1 MKVAEVIAEN
11 LKELQEEFNLNQSE
25 MGKIIGVTRQT
36 FAKYLAGER
45 VMDSGKLYKLARYFN
60 KDIDFFLSKKSKKEN
75 VSFMFRA
82 DDPENNFNEKLKDE
96 IAKQFKL
103 YHEII
108 ELSDDPVKDY
118 LPEEYK
124 LKIEGMKLN
133 EKEKT
138 AIEKIAEKQRRYMGI
153 DDALNINVFTLFE
166 ENNINV
172 IAKEIN
178 DYNLDAVSAFS
189 EDKGAYIFINDSKDI
204 PEERKIF
211 SAVHELGH
219 LIFHRDQYSKDISE
233 LKYTNSQLKDIR
245 EKAADHFAMAFLIP
259 AKVLRNYDYYFDG
272 YIDIDLIIEKK
283 KEFGVSAKSLIMTLN
298 KYGYIDDRILGALF
312 KKLREAG
319 YDKKEPEARDYIIK
333 NEKLFALV
341 RKLVIKEEI
350 TINKAAEVLNI
361 PILEMRKLAKKWKNY
376 EYKTA

>member
-1 MKVAEVIAEN
+1 MKVAEVIAKN
-11 LKELQEEFNLNQSE
+11 LKELQDEFNLNQTE
-25 MGKIIGVTRQT
+25 MGEIIGVTRQT
-36 FAKYLAGER
+36 FAKYLDGER
-45 VMDSGKLYKLARYFN
+45 VMDSGKLYKLARYFD
-60 KDIDFFLSKKSKKEN
+60 KEIDFFLSEKSKRGK

-82 DDPENNFNEKLKDE
+82 DDPENDFDDKLKNK
-96 IAKQFKL
+96 IADKFKL

-124 LKIEGMKLN
+124 LEIKGDKLN
-133 EKEKT
+133 KKEKA
-138 AIEKIAEKQRRYMGI
+138 AIEKIAEKQRRYMGV

-172 IAKEIN
+172 IAQEIK
-178 DYNLDAVSAFS
+178 DANLDAVSAYS
-189 EDKGAYIFINDSKDI
+189 EDKGAYIFINDSRDI

-219 LIFHRDQYSKDISE
+219 LILHRDQYSKDINE
-233 LKYTNSQLKDIR
+233 LKYANTRIKNIR
-245 EKAADHFAMAFLIP
+245 EKAADHFAMAFLVP
-259 AKVLRNYDYYFDG
+259 AKVLKNYDYYFDG
-272 YIDIDLIIEKK
+272 YIDLDLIIEKK
-283 KEFGVSAKSLIMTLN
+283 KDFGVSAKSLIMTLN
-298 KYGYIDDRILGALF
+298 KYGYIDGRILGALF
-312 KKLREAG
+312 KKLKEAG
-319 YDKKEPEARDYIIK
+319 FDKKEPEPRDYIRK

-361 PILEMRKLAKKWKNY
+361 PVLEMRKLAKKWKNY
-376 EYKTA
+376 EYRTA

>member
-60 KDIDFFLSKKSKKEN
+60 KDIDFFLSKKSKKEK

-82 DDPENNFNEKLKDE
+82 DDPENNFNEKLKNE

>member
-341 RKLVIKEEI
+341 RKLVIKEDI

>member
-1 MKVAEVIAEN
+1 MKVAEVIAKN
-11 LKELQEEFNLNQSE
+11 LKELQEEFSLNQTE
-25 MGKIIGVTRQT
+25 MGEIIGVTRQT
-36 FAKYLAGER
+36 FARYLDGER
-45 VMDSGKLYKLARYFN
+45 VMDIGKLYKLARYFD
-60 KDIDFFLSKKSKKEN
+60 KDIDFFLSEKSKKEK

-82 DDPENNFNEKLKDE
+82 DDPENNFNEKLKVE
-96 IAKQFKL
+96 IAKKFNL

-124 LKIEGMKLN
+124 LKIEGKKLN
-133 EKEKT
+133 EKEKA
-138 AIEKIAEKQRRYMGI
+138 AIEKIAEKQRRYMGV

-172 IAKEIN
+172 IAQEIN
-178 DYNLDAVSAFS
+178 DSSIDAVSAYS
-189 EDKGAYIFINDSKDI
+189 EDKGAYIFINDSEDI

-211 SAVHELGH
+211 TAVHELGH
-219 LIFHRDQYSKDISE
+219 LILHRDQYSKDISE
-233 LKYTNSQLKDIR
+233 LKYTNNRIKDVR
-245 EKAADHFAMAFLIP
+245 EKAADHFAMAFLVP
-259 AKVLRNYDYYFDG
+259 AKVLKNYDYYFND
-272 YIDIDLIIEKK
+272 YIDLDLIIEKK

-298 KYGYIDDRILGALF
+298 KYGYIDGKILGALF
-312 KKLREAG
+312 KKLKEAG
-319 YDKKEPEARDYIIK
+319 FEKKEPEPRDYIRK

-361 PILEMRKLAKKWKNY
+361 PVLEMRKLAKKWKNY
-376 EYKTA
+376 EYRTA

>member
-1 MKVAEVIAEN
+1 MKVAEVIAKN
-11 LKELQEEFNLNQSE
+11 LKELQDEFNLNQTE
-25 MGKIIGVTRQT
+25 MGEIIGVTRQT
-36 FAKYLAGER
+36 FAKYLDGDR
-45 VMDSGKLYKLARYFN
+45 VMDSGKLYKLARYFD
-60 KDIDFFLSKKSKKEN
+60 KEVDFFLSEKSKREK

-82 DDPENNFNEKLKDE
+82 DDPENNFDDKLKNK
-96 IAKQFKL
+96 IAEKFKL

-124 LKIEGMKLN
+124 LEIKGDKLRK
-133 EKEKT
+133 KEKA
-138 AIEKIAEKQRRYMGI
+138 AIEKIAEKQRRYMGV

-172 IAKEIN
+172 IAQEIKN
-178 DYNLDAVSAFS
+178 ANLDAVSAYS
-189 EDKGAYIFINDSKDI
+189 EDKGAYIFINDSRDI

-219 LIFHRDQYSKDISE
+219 LILHRDQYSKDISDF
-233 LKYTNSQLKDIR
+233 KYANTRIKDIR
-245 EKAADHFAMAFLIP
+245 EKAADHFAMAFLVP
-259 AKVLRNYDYYFDG
+259 ANVLKNYDYYFDG
-272 YIDIDLIIEKK
+272 YIDLDLIIEKK
-283 KEFGVSAKSLIMTLN
+283 KDFGVSAKSLIMTLN
-298 KYGYIDDRILGALF
+298 KYGYIDGRILGALF
-312 KKLREAG
+312 KKLKEAG
-319 YDKKEPEARDYIIK
+319 YDKKEPEPRDYIRK

-361 PILEMRKLAKKWKNY
+361 PVLEMRKLAKKWKNY
-376 EYKTA
+376 EYRTA

>member
-1 MKVAEVIAEN
+1 MKAAEVIAKN
-11 LKELQEEFNLNQSE
+11 LKELQEEFSLNQTE
-25 MGKIIGVTRQT
+25 MGEIIGVTRQT
-36 FAKYLAGER
+36 FANYLDGER
-45 VMDSGKLYKLARYFN
+45 VMDSGKLYKLARYFD
-60 KDIDFFLSKKSKKEN
+60 KEIDFFLSEKSRREK

-82 DDPENNFNEKLKDE
+82 DDPENNFDEKLKNE
-96 IAKQFKL
+96 IAEKFKL

-124 LKIEGMKLN
+124 LKIEGKKLN
-133 EKEKT
+133 EKEKA
-138 AIEKIAEKQRRYMGI
+138 AIEKIAEKQRRYMGV

-172 IAKEIN
+172 IAQKIN
-178 DYNLDAVSAFS
+178 DSSIDAVSAYS

-219 LIFHRDQYSKDISE
+219 LILHRDQYSKDISE
-233 LKYTNSQLKDIR
+233 LKYTNNRIKDVR
-245 EKAADHFAMAFLIP
+245 EKAADHFAMAFLVP
-259 AKVLRNYDYYFDG
+259 AKVLKNYDYYFND
-272 YIDIDLIIEKK
+272 YIDLDLIIEKK

-298 KYGYIDDRILGALF
+298 KYGYIDGKILGALF
-312 KKLREAG
+312 KKLKEAG
-319 YDKKEPEARDYIIK
+319 FDKKEPEPRDYIRK

-361 PILEMRKLAKKWKNY
+361 PVLEMRKLAKKWKNY
-376 EYKTA
+376 EYRTA

>member
-1 MKVAEVIAEN
+1 
-11 LKELQEEFNLNQSE
+11 
-25 MGKIIGVTRQT
+25 
-36 FAKYLAGER
+36 
-45 VMDSGKLYKLARYFN
+45 
-60 KDIDFFLSKKSKKEN
+60 
-75 VSFMFRA
+75 
-82 DDPENNFNEKLKDE
+82 
-96 IAKQFKL
+96 L

-124 LKIEGMKLN
+124 LKIEEKKLN
-133 EKEKT
+133 EKEKA
-138 AIEKIAEKQRRYMGI
+138 AIEKIAEKQRRYMGV

-172 IAKEIN
+172 IAQKIN
-178 DYNLDAVSAFS
+178 DSSIDAVSAYS

-219 LIFHRDQYSKDISE
+219 LILHRDQYSKDINE
-233 LKYTNSQLKDIR
+233 LKYANTRIKDIR
-245 EKAADHFAMAFLIP
+245 EKAADHFAMAFLVP
-259 AKVLRNYDYYFDG
+259 AKVLKNYDYYFND
-272 YIDIDLIIEKK
+272 YIDLDLIIEKK

-298 KYGYIDDRILGALF
+298 KYGYIDGKILGALF
-312 KKLREAG
+312 KKLKESG
-319 YDKKEPEARDYIIK
+319 FDKKEPEPRDYIRK

-350 TINKAAEVLNI
+350 TINKAAEVLNF
-361 PILEMRKLAKKWKNY
+361 PVLEMRKLAKK
-376 EYKTA
+376 

>member
-1 MKVAEVIAEN
+1 MKVAEVIAKN
-11 LKELQEEFNLNQSE
+11 LKELQDEFNLNQTE
-25 MGKIIGVTRQT
+25 MGEIIGVTRQT
-36 FAKYLAGER
+36 FAKYLDGDR
-45 VMDSGKLYKLARYFN
+45 VMDSGKLYKLARYFD
-60 KDIDFFLSKKSKKEN
+60 KEVDFFLSEKSKREK

-82 DDPENNFNEKLKDE
+82 DDPENNFDDKLKNK
-96 IAKQFKL
+96 IAEKFKL

-124 LKIEGMKLN
+124 LEIKGDKLRK
-133 EKEKT
+133 KEKA
-138 AIEKIAEKQRRYMGI
+138 AIEKIAEKQRRYMGV

-172 IAKEIN
+172 IAQEIKN
-178 DYNLDAVSAFS
+178 ANLDAVSAYS
-189 EDKGAYIFINDSKDI
+189 EDKGAYIFINDSRDI

-219 LIFHRDQYSKDISE
+219 LILHRDQYSKDISDF
-233 LKYTNSQLKDIR
+233 KYANTRIKDIR
-245 EKAADHFAMAFLIP
+245 EKAADHFAMAFLVP
-259 AKVLRNYDYYFDG
+259 AKVLKNYNYYFDD
-272 YIDIDLIIEKK
+272 YIDLDLIIEKK
-283 KEFGVSAKSLIMTLN
+283 KEFGVSVKSLIMTLN
-298 KYGYIDDRILGALF
+298 KYGYIDAKILGALF
-312 KKLREAG
+312 KKLKEAG
-319 YDKKEPEARDYIIK
+319 YDKKEPEPRDYIRK

-361 PILEMRKLAKKWKNY
+361 PVLEMRKLAKKWKNY
-376 EYKTA
+376 EYRTA